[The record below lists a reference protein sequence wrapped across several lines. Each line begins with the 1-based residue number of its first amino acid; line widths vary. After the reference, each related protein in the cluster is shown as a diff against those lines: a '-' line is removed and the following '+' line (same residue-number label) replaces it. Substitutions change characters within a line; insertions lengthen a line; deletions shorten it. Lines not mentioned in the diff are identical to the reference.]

1 MALTKSEPAF
11 LFDLDGV
18 LIDSKKFH
26 FEAWAYLSQENPLL
40 TMDFEKFAQ
49 TFGMRNEEILNLY
62 LKNAT
67 PELVRKAG
75 IRKEELFRERCKDNI
90 QLLEG
95 MQPFLEAIKSAN
107 LKRIIASSTPRKN
120 LEFFLKETLLGD
132 YFDFFVSAE
141 EVRYGKP
148 SPDVFLEA
156 ARRLKNDPKNCI
168 VLEDSP
174 HGLVAG
180 RHAGCFVLALET
192 TTPECLLKPRDVLY
206 KTPKDLNL
214 NDVLNHYYAM

>member
-1 MALTKSEPAF
+1 MASTKSEPAF

-26 FEAWAYLSQENPLL
+26 YEAWAYLSKENPLL

-75 IRKEELFRERCKDNI
+75 IRKEELFRECCKDNI
-90 QLLEG
+90 QLLHG
-95 MQPFLEAIKSAN
+95 MQHFLEAIKKAN
-107 LKRIIASSTPRKN
+107 LKRIIASSTPLKN
-120 LEFFLKETLLGD
+120 LEFFLRETVLGD

-141 EVRYGKP
+141 EVKWGKP

-156 ARRLKNDPKNCI
+156 AKRLKVDSSDCI

-174 HGLVAG
+174 HGLVAA
-180 RHAGCFVLALET
+180 RHAGCFVVALET
-192 TTPECLLKPRDVLY
+192 TTNERLLHPRDALY
-206 KTPKDLNL
+206 KSPKDLNITDLL
-214 NDVLNHYYAM
+214 NKYYAM